1 MNPIENIPDFV
12 VYALS
17 TPELRSSE
25 ELQQWL
31 AESQANK
38 DLFDDLLAYREA
50 ERRLLPENTPDV
62 ELQWKRIRQK
72 KRQKRIQYYWKFI
85 GIAASLLLV
94 LSIGLYQMKKIPK
107 LESQEIETQI

>member
-72 KRQKRIQYYWKFI
+72 KRQKRRRCVKMRTFFFYAQSPYFHK
-85 GIAASLLLV
+85 L
-94 LSIGLYQMKKIPK
+94 GLCY
-107 LESQEIETQI
+107 

>member
-50 ERRLLPENTPDV
+50 ERRLLPENTPSHACLPQQNTTLHKLNFQRNIKFL
-62 ELQWKRIRQK
+62 LQK
-72 KRQKRIQYYWKFI
+72 
-85 GIAASLLLV
+85 
-94 LSIGLYQMKKIPK
+94 M
-107 LESQEIETQI
+107 ETQHPKICGI